1 MRIVFQVLEHT
12 LRNKRDNFRNIVEK
26 NKMRFPTFVFTNI
39 ILLPLWSIKKKIFFL
54 PNRQNLYRRV
64 CEISMTWFEMTT
76 PHQAN
81 KNHARKLST
90 AGHLVLEW
98 CSKGTFYFTV
108 IVKKP
113 RLKRGKVNSVSSCEI
128 YFPLF
133 FEIIH
138 SILKNMLHYA
148 IMQCGL
154 R

>member
-1 MRIVFQVLEHT
+1 MEYQ
-12 LRNKRDNFRNIVEK
+12 
-26 NKMRFPTFVFTNI
+26 
-39 ILLPLWSIKKKIFFL
+39 KKIFFL

-113 RLKRGKVNSVSSCEI
+113 RLKRGKVSSVSSCEI